1 MRPDSF
7 SIALARG
14 LSIDDEARSIGLRAT
29 QGPGRRPNLAKTS
42 AFSGSVR
49 QDGSAAFSAQ
59 PNGLLGGALCLAL
72 FIYHGL
78 YELTPAQQAIAER
91 VIRGRWIVVDI
102 IVVFAFML
110 PLIALRFG
118 GAFAYILTTK
128 RMIVKVDRTSWL
140 VRLFQVLQESCRY
153 GWLRGL

>member
-1 MRPDSF
+1 MDY
-7 SIALARG
+7 L
-14 LSIDDEARSIGLRAT
+14 
-29 QGPGRRPNLAKTS
+29 
-42 AFSGSVR
+42 
-49 QDGSAAFSAQ
+49 
-59 PNGLLGGALCLAL
+59 GALCLAL

-140 VRLFQVLQESCRY
+140 VRLFRY
-153 GWLRGL
+153 FKKVTDTDGFAAYDLKYLNGARVYVGLWGYGNVSVFYNVGQFGELRGDLSTYGSDPVFLRDHR